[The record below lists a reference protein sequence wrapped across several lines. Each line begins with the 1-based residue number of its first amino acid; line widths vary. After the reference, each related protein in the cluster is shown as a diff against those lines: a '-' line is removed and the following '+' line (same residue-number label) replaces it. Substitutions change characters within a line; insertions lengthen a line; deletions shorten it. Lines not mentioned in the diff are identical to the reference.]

1 MLVSTILAALLVG
14 AMVIGMMQVYPK
26 VEIPDLSYD
35 IMTYEGTQHQIFSG
49 NIRNLGGA
57 PAHNVTVYVSWFD
70 GLINEYLDS
79 IYIGTL
85 EPGQSKPFKVIFET
99 KEVYIVQHYTKWY
112 EHI

>member
-1 MLVSTILAALLVG
+1 MLVSTILAAWLVG
-14 AMVIGMMQVYPK
+14 AMVLGMMQVYPK

-99 KEVYIVQHYTKWY
+99 KDVYIVQHYTKWY
-112 EHI
+112 EHT